1 MSESK
6 VLMTAGEIART
17 MDRLALEIIER
28 HGDCESVGILGIQRR
43 GVDLAARLKGAL
55 EKHVGHEIPG
65 GQLDINLYR
74 DDWTTLEVQPQINK
88 TEIFFDIDGKDIVL
102 VDDVLFT
109 GRTTRAALEAILD
122 FGRPNRVEL
131 LVLVDRGHRELP
143 ISADYVGKTIET
155 RRGEHVDVFLSERDS
170 RDEVALTN

>member
-1 MSESK
+1 MSESR
-6 VLMTAGEIART
+6 VLMKADEIART
-17 MDRLALEIIER
+17 MDRLATEIIER
-28 HGDCESVGILGIQRR
+28 HGACETLAILGIQRR
-43 GVDLAARLKGAL
+43 GADLAARLRRTVQERA
-55 EKHVGHEIPG
+55 GHEVFSG
-65 GQLDINLYR
+65 VLDINLYR

-88 TEIFFDIDGKDIVL
+88 TEIFFDIDGKDVVM

-143 ISADYVGKTIET
+143 IAADYVGKTVDT
-155 RRGEHVDVFLSERDS
+155 RRGEHVDVFLSERDG
-170 RDEVALTN
+170 RDEVVLTA